1 MTTKFILHIPTGK
14 PLKKA
19 EKDALNA
26 DLISSFQAYGDQ
38 SVQIA
43 DSYYESKHALPE
55 VVTYVVTLLTAIAN
69 SLAIAKAIRDF
80 LKKQQK
86 IKSIRI
92 KVNDV
97 EIELKGD
104 MSDKEIE
111 IEISDGKKRLES

>member
-26 DLISSFQAYGDQ
+26 NLISSFQAYGDQ
-38 SVQIA
+38 SAQIA

-55 VVTYVVTLLTAIAN
+55 VVTYVVILLTAIVN
-69 SLAIAKAIRDF
+69 SLTIAKAIRDF

-86 IKSIRI
+86 
-92 KVNDV
+92 VN
-97 EIELKGD
+97 
-104 MSDKEIE
+104 
-111 IEISDGKKRLES
+111 